1 MYKKSLMVLKLQ
13 DFYSKIFKVDRSS
26 GAYLGTA
33 FLFAAAMT
41 AGDKGGGYEGP
52 DRKFG
57 HPDW

>member
-1 MYKKSLMVLKLQ
+1 MVLKLQ